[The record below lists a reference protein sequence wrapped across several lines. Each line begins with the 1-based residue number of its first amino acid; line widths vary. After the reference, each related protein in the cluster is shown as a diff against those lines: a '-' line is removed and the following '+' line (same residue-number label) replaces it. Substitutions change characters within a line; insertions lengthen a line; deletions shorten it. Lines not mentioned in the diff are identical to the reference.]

1 MNLLKFN
8 EKLEQLNPEQRQAVE
23 NTEGALMVI
32 AGPGSGKT
40 QILSMR
46 VANIL
51 IQNDVNPSNILCLT
65 FTNAATKNMQQRL
78 SKIIGPTAYDVNICT
93 FHGFGSALINQ
104 YQSKFFD
111 RFGLDAR
118 QAEPVMQQ
126 QVFEEIMNNLPIG
139 NPLGSK
145 NPDGSWNFLR
155 DIKSCISDLRKGGL
169 TPVDYKQILE
179 TNKPI
184 LDEFQAVL
192 DQYQNELG
200 ASLQKK
206 ENQVGYFI
214 AINEMLEKWSEIS
227 NNLNN
232 PKNCNSE
239 LDLESFVVGK
249 KTSKLNLSNSY
260 NLFGKDFITNFALIY
275 QQTLE
280 SEKPKASEL
289 KKFLEKFITK
299 DQDNKYIFKDLY
311 NFEKQVSLCEIY
323 KQYRQKMFDSRLYDF
338 DDMILE
344 VVQKIKTDN
353 ELKNNLL
360 EKYQYILVDEFQ
372 DTSGV
377 QLELIIELT
386 DTIKTAG
393 IEPNIMVVGD
403 DDQSIYKFQ
412 GACTSNLIKFTE
424 LFPSCQFITLQKNY
438 RSSHKIVESCKSIAG
453 NITDRITNLIPQV
466 NKNPMAHNKVDH
478 SKIHHLQF
486 DSCLEESLWV
496 VQKCQ
501 ELIVNGTKPS
511 EIAILSRGHKDLA
524 KIIEISSKV
533 GLVTNYERGNNILYE
548 VKIQQLI
555 KTMEYIDSLNNP
567 SLKFEKD
574 DLLCEI
580 LQFDFFGFDQLQI
593 RSLAILARQSKMSW
607 IDSMLKA
614 VEWKKNISNLI
625 NNAEVGNSPYLG
637 GGKTESFDGGSMA
650 VESLNYNSDTSDTVL
665 AATNQFSPQAP
676 NYPVASQQPLDRGNK
691 NDSIQFKN
699 VDSCSTDIISETL
712 SNLSPEFSEELQ
724 QIALFFLDLAKA
736 SLNEPGELI
745 IDKLIGV
752 DTLQSSDDT
761 RDEDDEAEFS
771 DNNKIDISLTSE
783 PLEEQGLFQ
792 TMENSLERQGLLN
805 SKKIYL
811 SKYKKVYFDK
821 LLHKVDSQTDLKLLS
836 NLRFLINSIRGF
848 GNNKILSLSEIVQ
861 TLKLYQ
867 TDPELSMIDNSV
879 FMTTVNS
886 VNLMTAHKS
895 KGLEFDVVFVVNC
908 TQDNWCGK
916 NIGCKISLLS
926 HLGLAGETDNTDDK
940 LRLFYVA
947 LTRAQNHIYITTA
960 INSDTGES
968 KNELS
973 FLQHMDPNSLEK
985 SIITDKKGECL
996 EIDLQKTLSH
1006 IELQTQEYKILE
1018 GLLQDYK
1025 MPVTHLNNFLD
1036 METKTGST
1044 KRGPAKF
1051 LEANL
1056 LKFPQTP
1063 TPKSSYGTAIHK
1075 ALQDFYN
1082 QNAKTKTKPNLEFL
1096 IENFEMSL
1104 NTQKMTKQDRE
1115 KLREFG
1121 KHNLSKWFDLKKVL
1135 EENYKVEHSF
1145 SSGVKVGEAII
1156 TGNLDKILMDNQNRT
1171 IAVVDYK
1178 TGTIFQEW
1186 DRYKVPPKNKI
1197 MQVGDLKK
1205 SKEQGYYN
1213 QLVFYKLLIENSSEF
1228 KNKYQVNLGQ
1238 IEFIDCSYQAA
1249 NYNYKTLPTLN
1260 LHISQAEADRL
1271 EKIIQAAWHRIMNL
1285 DFSIPK
1291 DFEDSIVGT
1300 KEWMEYLYYEGLELS
1315 NKKSFL

>member
-1 MNLLKFN
+1 MNLLKFQ
-8 EKLEQLNPEQRQAVE
+8 EKLEQLNTEQLQAVE
-23 NTEGALMVI
+23 NTEGAVMVI

-51 IQNDVNPSNILCLT
+51 LQNDVNPSNILCLT
-65 FTNAATKNMQQRL
+65 FTNAATKNMQKRL
-78 SKIIGPTAYDVNICT
+78 SDIIGSTAYDVNICT
-93 FHGFGSALINQ
+93 FHGFGSGIINQ
-104 YQSKFFD
+104 YQAKFFD

-118 QAEPVMQQ
+118 QSEPVMQQ
-126 QVFEEIMNNLPIG
+126 QVFEEIMSKLELG
-139 NPLGSK
+139 NSLGSK
-145 NPDGSWNFLR
+145 NPDGSWNFLKNV
-155 DIKSCISDLRKGGL
+155 KSCISDLRKGGL
-169 TPVDYKQILE
+169 SPADYCEIIRH
-179 TNKPI
+179 NKPI
-184 LDEFQAVL
+184 LEQFQQVL
-192 DQYQNELG
+192 AQYQEQLG
-200 ASLQKK
+200 ASLQRK
-206 ENQVGYFI
+206 ENQVEYLT
-214 AINEMLEKWSEIS
+214 AINALIVMWEKVVLQT
-227 NNLNN
+227 NVDF
-232 PKNCNSE
+232 CFGR
-239 LDLESFVVGK
+239 DFV
-249 KTSKLNLSNSY
+249 TNLSLLY
-260 NLFGKDFITNFALIY
+260 G
-275 QQTLE
+275 QVRE
-280 SEKPKASEL
+280 SDKPRASEL
-289 KKFLEKFITK
+289 KKYLEKYITK
-299 DQDNKYIFKDLY
+299 DQDNNYIFKDLY

-323 KQYRQKMFDSRLYDF
+323 RQYRQKMFDLRLYDF

-344 VVQKIKTDN
+344 VVQKIKTDQ

-377 QLELIIELT
+377 QLELIIQLT
-386 DTIKTAG
+386 DTLKVAG

-412 GACTSNLIKFTE
+412 GACTSNLLKFTQ

-438 RSSHKIVESCKSIAG
+438 RSSHKIVESSKLLAS

-466 NKNPMAHNKVDH
+466 NKNPMAHNLIEH

-501 ELIVNGTKPS
+501 ELIASGTKPS
-511 EIAILSRGHKDLA
+511 DIVILSRGHKDLT
-524 KIIEISSKV
+524 KIIEISSKL
-533 GLVTNYERGNNILYE
+533 GLATNYERGNNILYE

-567 SLKFEKD
+567 SFKFEKD

-593 RSLAILARQSKMSW
+593 RSLAILAKQTKLSW
-607 IDSMLKA
+607 IDTMLKA
-614 VEWKKNISNLI
+614 VEWKREIFDDNQNIEKVVGDKFPVAKGVAGASLTGVALGLKLIDTDKSGNSGDAVVAFTNTSNL
-625 NNAEVGNSPYLG
+625 GQSPADT
-637 GGKTESFDGGSMA
+637 KSFA
-650 VESLNYNSDTSDTVL
+650 PLNMTANFDV
-665 AATNQFSPQAP
+665 
-676 NYPVASQQPLDRGNK
+676 
-691 NDSIQFKN
+691 IQ
-699 VDSCSTDIISETL
+699 ETL
-712 SNLSPEFSEELQ
+712 ANLALEFLEELQ
-724 QIALFFLDLAKA
+724 EIALFFLDLAKA

-761 RDEDDEAEFS
+761 RDEDEYDDS
-771 DNNKIDISLTSE
+771 KIDVSLTNQPE
-783 PLEEQGLFQ
+783 VEQSLFDTVSQ
-792 TMENSLERQGLLN
+792 SLDQQGLLDG
-805 SKKIYL
+805 KQIYL

-836 NLRFLINSIRGF
+836 NLRFLINSIRSF
-848 GNNKILSLSEIVQ
+848 GHNKILSLSEIVQ

-879 FMTTVNS
+879 FMTTADS
-886 VNLMTAHKS
+886 VNLMTAHKA

-916 NIGCKISLLS
+916 NISSKISLFS
-926 HLGLAGETDNTDDK
+926 HLGLAGETDNIDDK

-973 FLQHMDPNSLEK
+973 FLLHMDSNSLEK
-985 SIITDKKGECL
+985 ATIKELKNESL
-996 EIDLQKTLSH
+996 EIDLQKTLAS
-1006 IELQTQEYKILE
+1006 IQIQKQEYKILQ

-1025 MPVTHLNNFLD
+1025 MPVTHLNNYLD

-1063 TPKSSYGTAIHK
+1063 TSKSSYGTAIHK
-1075 ALQDFYN
+1075 SLQDFYN
-1082 QNAKTKTKPNLEFL
+1082 YNSHNRAKPTIEFL
-1096 IENFEMSL
+1096 LDSFETSL
-1104 NTQKMTKQDRE
+1104 NLQKMSKPDRE
-1115 KLREFG
+1115 KLRKFG
-1121 KHNLSKWFDLKKVL
+1121 IANLQKWYELRQNI
-1135 EENYKVEHSF
+1135 ESNYQVEYSF
-1145 SSGVKVGEAII
+1145 SDGVKVGNATIA
-1156 TGNLDKILMDNQNRT
+1156 GNLDKIVINNVDRT

-1186 DRYKVPPKNKI
+1186 DRYKVQPKNKI

-1213 QLVFYKLLIENSSEF
+1213 QLVFYKLLIENSSQF
-1228 KNKYQVNLGQ
+1228 KNKYKASLGQ
-1238 IEFIDCSYQAA
+1238 IEFIDCSCQAS
-1249 NYNYKTLPTLN
+1249 NHDYKKLPL
-1260 LHISQAEADRL
+1260 LDLYISQVEADRL
-1271 EKIIQAAWHRIMNL
+1271 QKIIQAVWERIMNL
-1285 DFSIPK
+1285 DFSLPK

-1300 KEWMEYLYYEGLELS
+1300 KEWSEYLYQEGLALA
-1315 NKKSFL
+1315 NKKSINQIPN

>member
-1 MNLLKFN
+1 MNLVKFQDN
-8 EKLEQLNPEQRQAVE
+8 LDKLNPEQRQAVE
-23 NTEGALMVI
+23 NTEGAVMVI

-51 IQNDVNPSNILCLT
+51 INNDVNPSNILCLT
-65 FTNAATKNMQQRL
+65 FTNAATKNMQKRL
-78 SKIIGPTAYDVNICT
+78 SDIIGPTAYDVNICT
-93 FHGFGSALINQ
+93 FHGFGSTIINQ

-118 QAEPVMQQ
+118 QAEPVTQQ
-126 QVFEEIMNNLPIG
+126 QIFEEIMNSLPIG
-139 NPLGSK
+139 NALGSK

-169 TPVDYKQILE
+169 TPVDYKQVIE

-184 LDEFQAVL
+184 LDQFQAVL
-192 DQYQNELG
+192 DEFQIELG

-206 ENQVGYFI
+206 ENQAQYLC
-214 AINEMLEKWSEIS
+214 AIGKALDEWNLIIS
-227 NNLNN
+227 NFGQE
-232 PKNCNSE
+232 C
-239 LDLESFVVGK
+239 
-249 KTSKLNLSNSY
+249 
-260 NLFGKDFITNFALIY
+260 FGKGFITNLALLY

-280 SEKPKASEL
+280 SAKPKASEL

-299 DQDNKYIFKDLY
+299 DHDNNYIFKDLY
-311 NFEKQVSLCEIY
+311 NYDKQVSLCEIY
-323 KQYRQKMFDSRLYDF
+323 RQYRQKMFDQRLYDF

-344 VVQKIKTDN
+344 VVQKIKTDQ

-377 QLELIIELT
+377 QLELIIQLT
-386 DTIKTAG
+386 DTLATAG

-412 GACTSNLIKFTE
+412 GACTSNLLRFTE
-424 LFPSCQFITLQKNY
+424 LFPGCQFITLQKNY
-438 RSSHKIVESCKSIAG
+438 RSSHKIVETSKMIAS

-466 NKNPMAHNKVDH
+466 NKNPMAHNLIEH
-478 SKIHHLQF
+478 SKIHLLQF
-486 DSCLEESLWV
+486 DSCLEECLWV

-501 ELIVNGTKPS
+501 ELIAGGTKPN
-511 EIAILSRGHKDLA
+511 EIAILSRGHKDLV
-524 KIIEISSKV
+524 KIIEISTKL
-533 GLVTNYERGNNILYE
+533 GLPTNYERGNNILYE

-567 SLKFEKD
+567 SHKFEKD

-580 LQFDFFGFDQLQI
+580 LQFDFFGFYQLQI
-593 RSLAILARQSKMSW
+593 RSLALLAKQSKLSW
-607 IDSMLKA
+607 IDTMLQA
-614 VEWKKNISNLI
+614 VGWKKKLENEVLNLAKI
-625 NNAEVGNSPYLG
+625 MEINSPLETAGTAGLVPATQLSEGWQPEVDGVGLLIDSYNRDTKEIALLR
-637 GGKTESFDGGSMA
+637 GGSEA
-650 VESLNYNSDTSDTVL
+650 DGVGLLIDSDNGDTVV
-665 AATNQFSPQAP
+665 AATLN
-676 NYPVASQQPLDRGNK
+676 
-691 NDSIQFKN
+691 
-699 VDSCSTDIISETL
+699 
-712 SNLSPEFSEELQ
+712 NLTPEFLEELN

-752 DTLQSSDDT
+752 DTLQSSEDT
-761 RDEDDEAEFS
+761 RDEGEEVD
-771 DNNKIDISLTSE
+771 IIGVDISLQHES
-783 PLEEQGLFQ
+783 LEEQSLFE
-792 TMENSLERQGLLN
+792 TMSKSLDQQGLLP

-879 FMTTVNS
+879 FMTTANS

-895 KGLEFDVVFVVNC
+895 KGLEFDVVFVLNC

-926 HLGLAGETDNTDDK
+926 HLNLAGETDNNDDK

-947 LTRAQNHIYITTA
+947 LTRAQNHIYISA
-960 INSDTGES
+960 AANNDDGES

-985 SIITDKKGECL
+985 SAIIDLKAECL
-996 EIDLQKTLSH
+996 EIDLQKILPH
-1006 IELQTQEYKILE
+1006 IIIAKQEYKILE

-1036 METKTGST
+1036 METKVGST

-1075 ALQDFYN
+1075 SLQDFYN

-1096 IENFEMSL
+1096 LENFEMSL
-1104 NTQKMTKQDRE
+1104 NTQKMIKSDRE

-1121 KHNLSKWFDLKKVL
+1121 RQNLTKWFDLKL
-1135 EENYKVEHSF
+1135 EMEQNYKVEHSF
-1145 SSGVKVGEAII
+1145 ASGIKIGEAII
-1156 TGNLDKILMDNQNRT
+1156 TGNLDKIILDNQNRT
-1171 IAVVDYK
+1171 ITVVDYK
-1178 TGTIFQEW
+1178 TGNIFEQW
-1186 DRYKVPPKNKI
+1186 DRYKIQPKNRI
-1197 MQVGDLKK
+1197 MQVGDLKT

-1228 KNKYQVNLGQ
+1228 KNKYKTNLGQ
-1238 IEFIDCSYQAA
+1238 IEFIDCSHQATS
-1249 NYNYKTLPTLN
+1249 YNYKKPPVLDLQIGE
-1260 LHISQAEADRL
+1260 LEAQRL
-1271 EKIIQAAWHRIMNL
+1271 EKIIQAVWKRIMRL

-1291 DFEDSIVGT
+1291 DFEDSIIGT
-1300 KEWMEYLYYEGLELS
+1300 KEWMDYLYNEG
-1315 NKKSFL
+1315 

>member
-1 MNLLKFN
+1 MNLIKFQ

-23 NTEGALMVI
+23 NTEGAVMVI

-51 IQNDVNPSNILCLT
+51 LQNDINPSNILCLT
-65 FTNAATKNMQQRL
+65 FTNAATKNMQKRL
-78 SKIIGPTAYDVNICT
+78 SDIIGPTAYDVNICT
-93 FHGFGSALINQ
+93 FHGFGAGVINQ
-104 YQSKFFD
+104 YQAKFFD

-118 QAEPVMQQ
+118 QAEPVIQQ
-126 QVFEEIMNNLPIG
+126 QVFEGIMSNLPLG

-145 NPDGSWNFLR
+145 NPDGSWNFLK
-155 DIKSCISDLRKGGL
+155 DIKSCISNLRKGGL
-169 TPVDYKQILE
+169 TPMEYCQVLE
-179 TNKPI
+179 DNKPI
-184 LDEFQAVL
+184 LDQFQAVL
-192 DQYQNELG
+192 EEFQLELG
-200 ASLQKK
+200 ANLQKK
-206 ENQVGYFI
+206 ENQAQYFG
-214 AINEMLEKWSEIS
+214 AIGAMIDKWKQIVNTNQYPVASQQPLERVNES
-227 NNLNN
+227 N
-232 PKNCNSE
+232 C
-239 LDLESFVVGK
+239 
-249 KTSKLNLSNSY
+249 
-260 NLFGKDFITNFALIY
+260 FGKDFVINLELLY
-275 QQTLE
+275 QQTLVL
-280 SEKPKASEL
+280 EKPKASEL
-289 KKFLEKFITK
+289 KKFLDKFITK
-299 DQDNKYIFKDLY
+299 DQDNNYIFKDLY

-323 KQYRQKMFDSRLYDF
+323 RQYRQKMFDSRLYDF

-344 VVQKIKTDN
+344 VVQKIKTDQ

-412 GACTSNLIKFTE
+412 GACTSNLLKFTK

-438 RSSHKIVESCKSIAG
+438 RSSHKIVESSKLIAN

-466 NKNPMAHNKVDH
+466 NKNPMAHKQVEH

-486 DSCLEESLWV
+486 DSCLEECLWI

-501 ELIVNGTKPS
+501 ELIASGTKPS
-511 EIAILSRGHKDLA
+511 DIAILSRGHKDLA
-524 KIIEISSKV
+524 KIIEISTKL
-533 GLVTNYERGNNILYE
+533 GLATNYERGNNILYE

-593 RSLAILARQSKMSW
+593 RSLAVLARQSKMSW
-607 IDSMLKA
+607 IDTMLQA
-614 VEWKKNISNLI
+614 VEWKKGLYNDVFKTNNKDFESNIIPLLRGGSEADGVDISDATTIGNVGVSATEILTQTISNL
-625 NNAEVGNSPYLG
+625 
-637 GGKTESFDGGSMA
+637 
-650 VESLNYNSDTSDTVL
+650 
-665 AATNQFSPQAP
+665 
-676 NYPVASQQPLDRGNK
+676 
-691 NDSIQFKN
+691 
-699 VDSCSTDIISETL
+699 TL
-712 SNLSPEFSEELQ
+712 EFLEELR

-752 DTLQSSDDT
+752 DTVQSSDDT
-761 RDEDDEAEFS
+761 RDEDDQEQSFVKGV
-771 DNNKIDISLTSE
+771 DDSLRHE
-783 PLEEQGLFQ
+783 PIEQQGLFD
-792 TMENSLERQGLLN
+792 TMSKSLDQQGLLG

-836 NLRFLINSIRGF
+836 NLRFLINSIRSF
-848 GNNKILSLSEIVQ
+848 GSNKILSLSEIVQ

-867 TDPELSMIDNSV
+867 SDPELSMIDNSV

-886 VNLMTAHKS
+886 VNLMTAHKA

-916 NIGCKISLLS
+916 NIGCKINLLS
-926 HLGLAGETDNTDDK
+926 HLNLAGETDNTDDK

-947 LTRAQNHIYITTA
+947 LTRAQNHIYISTA
-960 INSDTGES
+960 INSDVGES

-985 SIITDKKGECL
+985 VVIKELKCECL
-996 EIDLQKTLSH
+996 EIDLQKNLPNVV
-1006 IELQTQEYKILE
+1006 IQKQEYKVLE

-1075 ALQDFYN
+1075 SLQDFYN

-1104 NTQKMTKQDRE
+1104 NLQKMTKQDRE

-1121 KHNLSKWFDLKKVL
+1121 KHNLCKWFDLKL
-1135 EENYKVEHSF
+1135 EMEKEYKVEHSF
-1145 SSGVKVGEAII
+1145 SSGIKVGKAVI
-1156 TGNLDKILMDNQNRT
+1156 TGNLDKIILDNRNRT
-1171 IAVVDYK
+1171 ITVVDYK
-1178 TGTIFQEW
+1178 TGTIFQQW
-1186 DRYKVPPKNKI
+1186 DRYKVQPKSKI

-1205 SKEQGYYN
+1205 SKEQGYHN

-1228 KNKYQVNLGQ
+1228 KNKYQANLGQ
-1238 IEFIDCSYQAA
+1238 IEFIDCSYRAA
-1249 NYNYKTLPTLN
+1249 SYHYKTLPMLD
-1260 LHISQAEADRL
+1260 LHITEVESQRL
-1271 EKIIQAAWHRIMNL
+1271 EKIIQAVWHRIMNL

-1291 DFEDSIVGT
+1291 EFEDSIVGT
-1300 KEWMEYLYYEGLELS
+1300 KEWMEYLYNEGVGLS
-1315 NKKSFL
+1315 NLKIN

>member
-8 EKLEQLNPEQRQAVE
+8 QNLDKLNLQQRQAVE
-23 NTEGALMVI
+23 NTEGAVMVI
-32 AGPGSGKT
+32 AGPGAGKT

-51 IQNDVNPSNILCLT
+51 INNDINPGNILCLT
-65 FTNAATKNMQQRL
+65 FTNAATKNMQKRL
-78 SKIIGPTAYDVNICT
+78 SDIIGPTSYDVNICT
-93 FHGFGSALINQ
+93 FHGFGSTIINQ

-111 RFGLDAR
+111 RFGLDAK
-118 QAEPVMQQ
+118 QAEPVTQQ
-126 QVFEEIMNNLPIG
+126 QIFEEIMSGLPIG
-139 NPLGSK
+139 NAIGSK

-169 TPVDYKQILE
+169 TPVDYKQVID

-184 LDEFQAVL
+184 LDQFQEILDEFQS
-192 DQYQNELG
+192 ELG

-206 ENQVGYFI
+206 ENQTQYLNTIVM
-214 AINEMLEKWSEIS
+214 AIEKWSKIIQS
-227 NNLNN
+227 M
-232 PKNCNSE
+232 
-239 LDLESFVVGK
+239 DESC
-249 KTSKLNLSNSY
+249 
-260 NLFGKDFITNFALIY
+260 FGKSFITNLALLY
-275 QQTLE
+275 QQTLDC
-280 SEKPKASEL
+280 EKPKASEL
-289 KKFLEKFITK
+289 KKYLEKFITK
-299 DQDNKYIFKDLY
+299 DHDNNYIFKDLY
-311 NFEKQVSLCEIY
+311 NFDKQVSLCEIY
-323 KQYRQKMFDSRLYDF
+323 RQYRQKMFNLRLYDF

-344 VVQKIKTDN
+344 VVQKIKTDS

-377 QLELIIELT
+377 QLELIIQLT

-393 IEPNIMVVGD
+393 IEPNVMVVGD

-412 GACTSNLIKFTE
+412 GACTSNLLRFTQ
-424 LFPSCQFITLQKNY
+424 LFPNCQFITLQKNY
-438 RSSHKIVESCKSIAG
+438 RSSHKIVESSKMIAS

-466 NKNPMAHNKVDH
+466 NKNPMAHNLIEH

-486 DSCLEESLWV
+486 DSCLEECLWV

-501 ELIVNGTKPS
+501 ELIAGGTKPN

-524 KIIEISSKV
+524 KIIEISTKL
-533 GLVTNYERGNNILYE
+533 GLSTNYERGNNILYE

-567 SLKFEKD
+567 SHKFEKD

-593 RSLAILARQSKMSW
+593 RLLAVLAKQSKLSW
-607 IDSMLKA
+607 IDTMLQA
-614 VEWKKNISNLI
+614 VEWKEDLSSNNLKNNLDI
-625 NNAEVGNSPYLG
+625 LDVEIPLLSG
-637 GGKTESFDGGSMA
+637 GTKADRVVAAADQFLFSSHSGMGSF
-650 VESLNYNSDTSDTVL
+650 
-665 AATNQFSPQAP
+665 AP
-676 NYPVASQQPLDRGNK
+676 LKMTAGFGV
-691 NDSIQFKN
+691 I
-699 VDSCSTDIISETL
+699 VETL
-712 SNLSPEFSEELQ
+712 NNLTLEFLEELN
-724 QIALFFLDLAKA
+724 QIALFFLDLAKK

-761 RDEDDEAEFS
+761 RDEDEEVD
-771 DNNKIDISLTSE
+771 IIGVDISLQQE
-783 PLEEQGLFQ
+783 PLEEQSLFEI
-792 TMENSLERQGLLN
+792 MSKSLDQQGLLPT
-805 SKKIYL
+805 KKIYL

-836 NLRFLINSIRGF
+836 NLRFLINSIRSF

-879 FMTTVNS
+879 FMTTANS

-895 KGLEFDVVFVVNC
+895 KGLEFDVVFVLNC

-926 HLGLAGETDNTDDK
+926 HLNLAGETDNNDDK

-947 LTRAQNHIYITTA
+947 LTRAQNHIYISTA
-960 INSDTGES
+960 INDDDGES

-973 FLQHMDPNSLEK
+973 FLQHIDPNNLEK
-985 SIITDKKGECL
+985 SAITDLKAECL
-996 EIDLQKTLSH
+996 EIDLQKILPH
-1006 IELQTQEYKILE
+1006 ITIAKQEYKILE

-1036 METKTGST
+1036 METKVGST

-1075 ALQDFYN
+1075 SLQDFYN

-1096 IENFEMSL
+1096 LENFEMSL
-1104 NTQKMTKQDRE
+1104 NTQKMIKSDRE

-1121 KHNLSKWFDLKKVL
+1121 RQNLTKWFDLKL
-1135 EENYKVEHSF
+1135 EMEQNYRVEHSF
-1145 SSGVKVGEAII
+1145 ASGIKIGEAII
-1156 TGNLDKILMDNQNRT
+1156 TGNLDKIILDNQNRT
-1171 IAVVDYK
+1171 ITVVDYK
-1178 TGTIFQEW
+1178 TGNIFGQW
-1186 DRYKVPPKNKI
+1186 DRYKIQPKNRI
-1197 MQVGDLKK
+1197 MQVGDLKT

-1228 KNKYQVNLGQ
+1228 KNKYKTNLGQ
-1238 IEFIDCSYQAA
+1238 IEFIDCSHQATS
-1249 NYNYKTLPTLN
+1249 YNYKKPPVLDLQIGE
-1260 LHISQAEADRL
+1260 LEAQRL
-1271 EKIIQAAWHRIMNL
+1271 EKIIQAVWKRIMRL

-1291 DFEDSIVGT
+1291 DFEDSIIGT
-1300 KEWMEYLYYEGLELS
+1300 KEWMDYLYNEG
-1315 NKKSFL
+1315 

>member
-1 MNLLKFN
+1 MNLIKF
-8 EKLEQLNPEQRQAVE
+8 EAKLEQLNPEQRQAVE
-23 NTEGALMVI
+23 NTEGAVMVI

-51 IQNDVNPSNILCLT
+51 LQNDVNPSNILCLT
-65 FTNAATKNMQQRL
+65 FTNAATKNMQKRL
-78 SKIIGPTAYDVNICT
+78 SDVIGPTAYDVNICT
-93 FHGFGSALINQ
+93 FHGFGSGIINQ
-104 YQSKFFD
+104 YQAKFFD

-118 QAEPVMQQ
+118 QAEPVTQQ

-139 NPLGSK
+139 NPVGSK

-155 DIKSCISDLRKGGL
+155 DIKSCISVLRKGGH
-169 TPVDYKQILE
+169 TPADYKQILKN
-179 TNKPI
+179 NKPI
-184 LDEFQAVL
+184 LDKFQAEL
-192 DQYQNELG
+192 DQYQSQLG

-206 ENQVGYFI
+206 ENQAKYLSAVGELI
-214 AINEMLEKWSEIS
+214 EKWNYPIASQQPLDRS
-227 NNLNN
+227 N
-232 PKNCNSE
+232 
-239 LDLESFVVGK
+239 
-249 KTSKLNLSNSY
+249 
-260 NLFGKDFITNFALIY
+260 NLFGKDFVNNLALLY
-275 QQTLE
+275 TQVLE

-289 KKFLEKFITK
+289 KKYLEKFITK
-299 DQDNKYIFKDLY
+299 DQDNNYIFKDLY
-311 NFEKQVSLCEIY
+311 NFEKQVSVCEIY
-323 KQYRQKMFDSRLYDF
+323 RQYRQKMFDLRLYDF
-338 DDMILE
+338 DDMVLE
-344 VVQKIKTDN
+344 VVQKIKTDQ

-412 GACTSNLIKFTE
+412 GACTGNLIKFTE
-424 LFPSCQFITLQKNY
+424 LYPTCQFITLQKNY
-438 RSSHKIVESCKSIAG
+438 RSSHRIVESCKLLAN
-453 NITDRITNLIPQV
+453 NISDRITNLIPQV
-466 NKNPMAHNKVDH
+466 NKNPTAHNLLEY
-478 SKIHHLQF
+478 SKIHHVQF

-511 EIAILSRGHKDLA
+511 DIAILSRGHKDLA
-524 KIIEISSKV
+524 KVIEISTKC
-533 GLVTNYERGNNILYE
+533 GLATNYERGNNILYE
-548 VKIQQLI
+548 VKIQQLL

-593 RSLAILARQSKMSW
+593 RSLAVLARQSKLSW
-607 IDSMLKA
+607 IDTMLA
-614 VEWKKNISNLI
+614 AAEWKRGLENNNLNSNV
-625 NNAEVGNSPYLG
+625 NKVVSNNSPLEG
-637 GGKTESFDGGSMA
+637 WQSETDGVLKCDATTNVNLVEKVMVGKLPLVKG
-650 VESLNYNSDTSDTVL
+650 L
-665 AATNQFSPQAP
+665 AAQADWGYKSDATNNGAAM
-676 NYPVASQQPLDRGNK
+676 VASTANHFD
-691 NDSIQFKN
+691 
-699 VDSCSTDIISETL
+699 
-712 SNLSPEFSEELQ
+712 LSPSGIGSFATVKMKTDFYLVQKTLTNLTIDFLEELQ

-761 RDEDDEAEFS
+761 RDEGEEVDFVAK
-771 DNNKIDISLTSE
+771 KIDASLISQPS
-783 PLEEQGLFQ
+783 EEQDLFE
-792 TMENSLERQGLLN
+792 TIESSLNQQGLLQ

-879 FMTTVNS
+879 FMTTVDS

-895 KGLEFDVVFVVNC
+895 KGLEFEVVFVINC

-926 HLGLAGETDNTDDK
+926 HLGLAGETDNNDDK

-947 LTRAQNHIYITTA
+947 LTRAQNHIYISA
-960 INSDTGES
+960 ASNSDTGES

-973 FLQHMDPNSLEK
+973 FVQHIDPENLEK
-985 SIITDKKGECL
+985 SSITDKKGECL
-996 EIDLQKTLSH
+996 EIDLQKTLAN
-1006 IELQTQEYKILE
+1006 IQIQKQEYKILE

-1036 METKTGST
+1036 METKAGSA

-1075 ALQDFYN
+1075 SLQDFYN

-1096 IENFEMSL
+1096 LENFEMSL

-1121 KHNLSKWFDLKKVL
+1121 KQNLTKWFELKKVL

-1145 SSGVKVGEAII
+1145 ASGVKIGEATI
-1156 TGNLDKILMDNQNRT
+1156 TGNLDKIVLDNQNRT
-1171 IAVVDYK
+1171 ITVVDYK

-1186 DRYKVPPKNKI
+1186 DRYKVQPKSKI
-1197 MQVGDLKK
+1197 LRVGDLKK
-1205 SKEQGYYN
+1205 SKEQGYHN

-1228 KNKYQVNLGQ
+1228 KNRYQASLGQ

-1249 NYNYKTLPTLN
+1249 NYNYKTLPMLN
-1260 LHISQAEADRL
+1260 LHISQQEAQRL
-1271 EKIIQAAWHRIMNL
+1271 EKIIQAVWRRIMNL

-1291 DFEDSIVGT
+1291 DFEDSMVGT
-1300 KEWMEYLYYEGLELS
+1300 KEWMEYLYNEGVALTQPLPQ
-1315 NKKSFL
+1315 

>member
-1 MNLLKFN
+1 MNLVKFN

-23 NTEGALMVI
+23 NTEGAVMVI

-51 IQNDVNPSNILCLT
+51 LQNDVNPSNILCLT
-65 FTNAATKNMQQRL
+65 FTNAATKNMQKRL
-78 SKIIGPTAYDVNICT
+78 SDIIGPTAYDVNICT
-93 FHGFGSALINQ
+93 FHGFGSGIINQ
-104 YQSKFFD
+104 YQAKFFD

-118 QAEPVMQQ
+118 QAEPVIQQ
-126 QVFEEIMNNLPIG
+126 QVFEEIMNDLPIG
-139 NPLGSK
+139 NVLGSK

-155 DIKSCISDLRKGGL
+155 DIKSCISDLRKGGI
-169 TPVDYKQILE
+169 TPLDYCSILE

-184 LDEFQAVL
+184 LDQFQGVL
-192 DQYQNELG
+192 NQFQSELG

-206 ENQVGYFI
+206 ENQAIYLTVVG
-214 AINEMLEKWSEIS
+214 EMIEKWNSLI
-227 NNLNN
+227 NLEN
-232 PKNCNSE
+232 
-239 LDLESFVVGK
+239 LESK
-249 KTSKLNLSNSY
+249 NP
-260 NLFGKDFITNFALIY
+260 FGKDFVTNLALIY

-280 SEKPKASEL
+280 SEKPKVSEL

-299 DQDNKYIFKDLY
+299 DQDNNYIFKDLY

-323 KQYRQKMFDSRLYDF
+323 KQYRQKMFNSRLYDF

-344 VVQKIKTDN
+344 VVQKIKTDQ

-412 GACTSNLIKFTE
+412 GACTSNLLKFTD

-438 RSSHKIVESCKSIAG
+438 RSSHKIVESSKLIAN
-453 NITDRITNLIPQV
+453 NISDRITNLIPQV
-466 NKNPMAHNKVDH
+466 NKNPMAHNQVEH

-486 DSCLEESLWV
+486 DSCLEESLWI

-501 ELIVNGTKPS
+501 ELIASGTKPS
-511 EIAILSRGHKDLA
+511 DIVILSRGHKDLA
-524 KIIEISSKV
+524 KIIEISTKMD
-533 GLVTNYERGNNILYE
+533 LATNYERGNNILYE

-567 SLKFEKD
+567 SIKFEKD

-593 RSLAILARQSKMSW
+593 RSLAVLARQSKISW
-607 IDSMLKA
+607 IDTMLVA
-614 VEWKKNISNLI
+614 VEWKKVLGENNPNYKDFGSNIIHLVRGGSEADGVFQRDKIENNEIETNATNISTLSDS
-625 NNAEVGNSPYLG
+625 GMG
-637 GGKTESFDGGSMA
+637 SF
-650 VESLNYNSDTSDTVL
+650 
-665 AATNQFSPQAP
+665 ATLKMTANF
-676 NYPVASQQPLDRGNK
+676 N
-691 NDSIQFKN
+691 
-699 VDSCSTDIISETL
+699 IISETL
-712 SNLSPEFSEELQ
+712 SNLSLDFLEELH

-752 DTLQSSDDT
+752 DTIQSSDDT
-761 RDEDDEAEFS
+761 RDEDDEVE
-771 DNNKIDISLTSE
+771 NVGVDISLRNE
-783 PLEEQGLFQ
+783 PAEQQGLFS
-792 TMENSLERQGLLN
+792 TMSKSLDQQGLLT

-848 GNNKILSLSEIVQ
+848 GSNKILSLSEIVQ

-886 VNLMTAHKS
+886 VNLMTAHKA
-895 KGLEFDVVFVVNC
+895 KGLEFGVVFVINC

-926 HLGLAGETDNTDDK
+926 HLNLAGETDNTDDK

-947 LTRAQNHIYITTA
+947 LTRAQNHIYISAA

-985 SIITDKKGECL
+985 AIITELKSQCL
-996 EIDLQKTLSH
+996 EIDLQKTLANVK
-1006 IELQTQEYKILE
+1006 IQNQEYKILE

-1075 ALQDFYN
+1075 SLQDFYN
-1082 QNAKTKTKPNLEFL
+1082 QNAKTKSKPSLEFL

-1104 NTQKMTKQDRE
+1104 NTQKMTKQERE

-1121 KHNLSKWFDLKKVL
+1121 KRNLTKWFDLRLKM

-1145 SSGVKVGEAII
+1145 SSGIKVGEAII
-1156 TGNLDKILMDNQNRT
+1156 TGNLDKIILDNKNRT
-1171 IAVVDYK
+1171 ITVVDYK

-1186 DRYKVPPKNKI
+1186 DRYKVQPKSKI

-1205 SKEQGYYN
+1205 SKEQGYHN

-1228 KNKYQVNLGQ
+1228 KNKYQANLGQ

-1249 NYNYKTLPTLN
+1249 NYNYKTLPMLD
-1260 LHISQAEADRL
+1260 LHISKTEAHRM
-1271 EKIIQAAWHRIMNL
+1271 EKIIQAVWRRIMNL

-1300 KEWMEYLYYEGLELS
+1300 KEWMEYLYNEGVELS
-1315 NKKSFL
+1315 NRKNVSS